1 MSDEHDDDLE
11 PEVDV
16 GAEIETQNYAGATDD
31 ETVGAGDVVDAVRAT
46 PSDESSPADEDEQ
59 ADGEDEASD
68 TI

>member
-31 ETVGAGDVVDAVRAT
+31 ETAGAGDVVNAGRAAA
-46 PSDESSPADEDEQ
+46 SDESRPADEDEQ
-59 ADGEDEASD
+59 ADDEDEASD